1 MVDGLINFNQFE
13 ITTPIIKVI
22 GVGGG
27 GGNAVEYMYRQGIC
41 DVDFVLCNTDSQ
53 ILEHS
58 PIPTIIQ
65 LGKTLT
71 EGRGAGNRPE
81 IGEAAA
87 NESIDDIKALLS
99 TNTKMVFITAA
110 MGGGTGTGAA
120 PVIAKVA
127 KDMGILTVGI
137 VTIPS
142 RFEGPKRLDQAREG
156 VKRLKEHVDSLIII
170 DNEKIQRIFG
180 SQTLSSAFAKANDV
194 LNIAA
199 KGIAEIITLPGYIN
213 VDFADVRTVMT
224 DSGIAIMGAAKAS
237 GEDRAKRV
245 IAEALNSPLLNKS
258 DILGASDILL
268 NITSGTDEITM
279 DEMSEITNYVIKEV
293 GDNAAIIWGVGTDE
307 ALEDA
312 ISVTVIATGFS
323 MEEVENTFTKPLK
336 GVASVN
342 DVSEEA
348 VDAARTKKI
357 KDGVKDYVQVIL
369 KESEVVLQPDLSPE
383 KVEELATTPAYTRRH
398 LKIDRP

>member
-110 MGGGTGTGAA
+110 MGGGDRDRCGTRDCQGCQGYGYSDSGYCYNTFPFRGAE
-120 PVIAKVA
+120 
-127 KDMGILTVGI
+127 T
-137 VTIPS
+137 
-142 RFEGPKRLDQAREG
+142 
-156 VKRLKEHVDSLIII
+156 
-170 DNEKIQRIFG
+170 FG
-180 SQTLSSAFAKANDV
+180 SGS
-194 LNIAA
+194 
-199 KGIAEIITLPGYIN
+199 
-213 VDFADVRTVMT
+213 
-224 DSGIAIMGAAKAS
+224 
-237 GEDRAKRV
+237 
-245 IAEALNSPLLNKS
+245 
-258 DILGASDILL
+258 
-268 NITSGTDEITM
+268 
-279 DEMSEITNYVIKEV
+279 
-293 GDNAAIIWGVGTDE
+293 
-307 ALEDA
+307 
-312 ISVTVIATGFS
+312 
-323 MEEVENTFTKPLK
+323 
-336 GVASVN
+336 
-342 DVSEEA
+342 
-348 VDAARTKKI
+348 
-357 KDGVKDYVQVIL
+357 
-369 KESEVVLQPDLSPE
+369 
-383 KVEELATTPAYTRRH
+383 
-398 LKIDRP
+398 

>member
-87 NESIDDIKALLS
+87 NESLDDIKALLS

-137 VTIPS
+137 VTS
-142 RFEGPKRLDQAREG
+142 
-156 VKRLKEHVDSLIII
+156 
-170 DNEKIQRIFG
+170 IQ
-180 SQTLSSAFAKANDV
+180 
-194 LNIAA
+194 
-199 KGIAEIITLPGYIN
+199 
-213 VDFADVRTVMT
+213 
-224 DSGIAIMGAAKAS
+224 
-237 GEDRAKRV
+237 
-245 IAEALNSPLLNKS
+245 
-258 DILGASDILL
+258 
-268 NITSGTDEITM
+268 
-279 DEMSEITNYVIKEV
+279 
-293 GDNAAIIWGVGTDE
+293 
-307 ALEDA
+307 
-312 ISVTVIATGFS
+312 TG
-323 MEEVENTFTKPLK
+323 L
-336 GVASVN
+336 
-342 DVSEEA
+342 
-348 VDAARTKKI
+348 
-357 KDGVKDYVQVIL
+357 
-369 KESEVVLQPDLSPE
+369 
-383 KVEELATTPAYTRRH
+383 
-398 LKIDRP
+398 

>member
-110 MGGGTGTGAA
+110 MGGGYRDWCGTRDCQGCQGYGYSDGGYCYDTF
-120 PVIAKVA
+120 PF
-127 KDMGILTVGI
+127 
-137 VTIPS
+137 
-142 RFEGPKRLDQAREG
+142 RGPET
-156 VKRLKEHVDSLIII
+156 
-170 DNEKIQRIFG
+170 FG
-180 SQTLSSAFAKANDV
+180 SGS
-194 LNIAA
+194 
-199 KGIAEIITLPGYIN
+199 
-213 VDFADVRTVMT
+213 
-224 DSGIAIMGAAKAS
+224 
-237 GEDRAKRV
+237 
-245 IAEALNSPLLNKS
+245 
-258 DILGASDILL
+258 
-268 NITSGTDEITM
+268 
-279 DEMSEITNYVIKEV
+279 
-293 GDNAAIIWGVGTDE
+293 
-307 ALEDA
+307 
-312 ISVTVIATGFS
+312 
-323 MEEVENTFTKPLK
+323 
-336 GVASVN
+336 
-342 DVSEEA
+342 
-348 VDAARTKKI
+348 
-357 KDGVKDYVQVIL
+357 
-369 KESEVVLQPDLSPE
+369 
-383 KVEELATTPAYTRRH
+383 
-398 LKIDRP
+398 